1 MYENELDCM
10 NDINRLIK
18 INDFEGVKKRILE
31 IYKEKT
37 EQDKLLKEIDGDLN
51 NLRDE
56 IETKD

>member
-1 MYENELDCM
+1 M

-31 IYKEKT
+31 IYKEKN
-37 EQDKLLKEIDGDLN
+37 EQDKVLKEIDGDLN

-56 IETKD
+56 IETKEQLI